1 MKKLYLTLFI
11 LVSLALNSS
20 AQDPN
25 FSQFFASPL
34 TLNPASTGKFD
45 GIFRVAG
52 NYRNQWPTINNA
64 FTTGTVSGDF
74 HLLKNRLNE
83 IDRWGIGFLGFTD
96 KAGDGILKS
105 DYLMISTAFHKGL
118 DENGYHQI
126 GVGFQGSYT
135 SKKLNVDKIDFEDEL
150 TPLGFTGTTN
160 EIFNQKDLNINYFD
174 LNAGV
179 LYNGSTNGYNNFY
192 LGASMYH
199 INRPKETFQGGQYF
213 LNSRTTLQGG
223 GRLPVGQYNAVHFSS
238 NYSFQAN
245 AHSLMFGGAYAL
257 NLNANEDV
265 PTNVYLGV
273 WSRFS
278 NVTDAIIPY
287 VGLEFGEYHFGVSY
301 DVNISSLEPASNLRG
316 GIELSLIYIKQPVNR
331 DLKKLNCP
339 KF

>member
-1 MKKLYLTLFI
+1 MKKLFITLFI
-11 LVSLALNSS
+11 LAGLVKGVI

-34 TLNPASTGKFD
+34 TLNPALTGKFD

-52 NYRNQWPTINNA
+52 NYRNQWPEINNA
-64 FTTGTVSGDF
+64 YITKTVSGDF
-74 HLLKNRLNE
+74 HLLKNNLPD
-83 IDRWGIGFLGFTD
+83 IDRWGVGAFGMLDENGNG
-96 KAGDGILKS
+96 ALKTTQIA
-105 DYLMISTAFHKGL
+105 LSTAYHKGL

-135 SKKLNVDKIDFEDEL
+135 NKRLDITKLDFEDEL
-150 TPLGFTGTTN
+150 TPLGFTGNTG
-160 EIFNQKDLNINYFD
+160 EIFSQSGLEVKYFD
-174 LNAGV
+174 LSAGM
-179 LYNGSTNGYNNFY
+179 LYNGTTNGYNNFY

-199 INRPKETFQGGQYF
+199 INRPKETFQGGEFY

-223 GRLPVGQYNAVHFSS
+223 GRLPMGQYNAVHFSA

-245 AHSLMFGGAYAL
+245 ANNLMFGGAYAL
-257 NLNANEDV
+257 NLNYDEQN
-265 PTNVYLGV
+265 PTNVYFGA
-273 WSRFS
+273 WARFN
-278 NVTDAIIPY
+278 NVADAVIPY
-287 VGLEFGEYHFGVSY
+287 IGLEFGEFHLGASY
-301 DVNISSLEPASNLRG
+301 DLNISSLQPASNMRG